1 MSDSQNIPEP
11 PIDRSEN
18 FKPGHNA
25 CAGCG
30 GTITIRLALKAAHE
44 VNVDDIAVAQATGCM
59 EVVSSAYPQT
69 SWNVPWVHGA
79 FETAGSIASG
89 MEASLKKQNKDTKV
103 IAFAGDG
110 GTADIGFQALSGMM
124 ERGHDVTYIMYDNEA
139 YMNTGIQRSSS
150 TPYGA
155 WTTTSPPGDVDEI
168 GSGEPKKPMTMLAAG
183 HGIPYAASASIGY
196 YQDYYNKVK
205 KAVEVD
211 GPAFIQVYSSCP
223 TGWKSKPANTIDAAK
238 KVVETG
244 MWILY
249 EVEDGLI
256 CKPNITY
263 KPSEFKPIEEYL
275 KTQGRFEHITG
286 NEEAKNQLI
295 DYLEESWARLGEE
308 VELPR

>member
-1 MSDSQNIPEP
+1 MSDSEEKVAGLKKEEL
-11 PIDRSEN
+11 ID
-18 FKPGHNA
+18 PGHSACQGCGEVIAMRHVFKALGDNA
-25 CAGCG
+25 IATIPAGCS
-30 GTITIRLALKAAHE
+30 TIISGAYPRESWDVPIMHIAFEAAGASVSGIEAALKAQGK
-44 VNVDDIAVAQATGCM
+44 DDVTPVA
-59 EVVSSAYPQT
+59 
-69 SWNVPWVHGA
+69 W
-79 FETAGSIASG
+79 
-89 MEASLKKQNKDTKV
+89 
-103 IAFAGDG
+103 AGDG
-110 GTADIGFQALSGMM
+110 GTADIGIQALSGAI
-124 ERGHDVTYIMYDNEA
+124 ERGHDFVYIMADNEA

-211 GPAFIQVYSSCP
+211 GPSFIQVYSSCP
-223 TGWKSKPANTIDAAK
+223 TGWKSDPANTIDTAK

-256 CKPNITY
+256 CKPNVTY
-263 KPSEFKPIEEYL
+263 KPNEFKPVEEYL
-275 KTQGRFEHITG
+275 KTQGRFEHITE
-286 NEEAKNQLI
+286 NEEAKDQLI
-295 DYLEESWARLGEE
+295 DYLEESWTRLGEE